1 MTTFK
6 QLTAAV
12 AAAAALIVTACGGGG
27 GGEGGGIGGTGI
39 SYGGITALGSIW
51 VNGVEFDTTT
61 TAVRID
67 DNPGVAADLK
77 KGMVVRVDGSID
89 ASRADNVQVE
99 GSIKGF
105 VEGRIDANRFTLM
118 GQTIQ
123 TDDLTVFDP
132 TFVPAVGERVEV
144 HGLVVADGV
153 ISGGLVSRKTTAPT
167 PPFAVKGLVKNH
179 DTAAKTFAVGALTV
193 VYTGNTSVSDLP
205 TSRDWNGQLVEVKGS
220 ACAGVAPAACGTL
233 TASSVHAS
241 GVRVDN
247 IGRAEVEGFVTVA
260 PAGGSTFTI
269 GTQPVST
276 STTGTVFVGGVI
288 GDVLLGS
295 KLEVEGAIRG
305 GVLVASKV
313 RFLDSIRLE
322 ADIATLSAT
331 GFTLVGMPGIV
342 VSVNALTEFDGFA
355 NFAAVQP
362 GDHVRVR
369 ARPAVGGGAVA
380 LQVEERNGGNGDTIL
395 QATVDVVAAPTLTLL
410 GQVVDTTTISNN
422 EFKGLNDAVIGRS
435 AFFAAVKVNTLVKA
449 RGTPNGNTI
458 AWNQIELED

>member
-89 ASRADNVQVE
+89 ASRADNVLVE

-105 VEGRIDANRFTLM
+105 VEGRLDANRFTLM

-132 TFVPAVGERVEV
+132 AFVPAVGERVEV

-193 VYTGNTSVSDLP
+193 NYTTAAISDLS
-205 TSRDWNGQLVEVKGS
+205 TSSSWNGQLVEVKGS
-220 ACAGVAPAACGTL
+220 GCAGVAPAACGTL

-260 PAGGSTFTI
+260 PAVGGSTFTI

-276 STTGTVFVGGVI
+276 STGTVFVGGVI

-322 ADIATLSAT
+322 ADVDTLSAT

-355 NFAAVQP
+355 NLAAVQP

-380 LQVEERNGGNGDTIL
+380 LEVEERNGGNGDTIL
-395 QATVDVVAAPTLTLL
+395 QATVDAVAAPTLTLL

>member
-1 MTTFK
+1 MTFN

-39 SYGGITALGSIW
+39 SYGGISALGSIW
-51 VNGVEFDTTT
+51 VNGVEFNTDTAT
-61 TAVRID
+61 VRID
-67 DNPGVAADLK
+67 DNPGAASDLK

-89 ASRADNVQVE
+89 ASRADNVLVE
-99 GSIKGF
+99 GSIKGI

-123 TDDLTVFDP
+123 TDDLTAFDP
-132 TFVPAVGERVEV
+132 AFVPTLGERVEV

-153 ISGGLVSRKTTAPT
+153 IAGSLVRRQSTVPVPAY
-167 PPFAVKGLVKNH
+167 AVKGLVKNH
-179 DTAAKTFAVGALTV
+179 DTTGKTFGIGNLTV
-193 VYTGNTSVSDLP
+193 SYAGATSISDLST
-205 TSRDWNGQLVEVKGS
+205 TSSWNGQLVEVKGS
-220 ACAGVAPAACGTL
+220 ACAGIAPAACGVL

-260 PAGGSTFTI
+260 VAGAGSSFTI

-276 STTGTVFVGGVI
+276 GSGTVFVGGALA
-288 GDVLLGS
+288 DVLLGS
-295 KLEVEGAIRG
+295 KLEVEGSIRG
-305 GVLVASKV
+305 GVLVANKV

-322 ADIATLSAT
+322 ADVATRSASS
-331 GFTLVGMPGIV
+331 FTLVGMPGIT
-342 VSVNALTEFDGFA
+342 VSVNALTAYDGVA
-355 NFAAVQP
+355 NLAAVQP

-369 ARPAVGGGAVA
+369 ARPAPGGGAVA
-380 LQVEERNGGNGDTIL
+380 LQVELRNGGNRDTIL
-395 QATVDVVAAPTLTLL
+395 QATVDAVNAPNLTLL
-410 GQVVDTTTISNN
+410 GQVVDTTAIANN
-422 EFKGLNDAVIGRS
+422 EFKSLNDAVIGRA
-435 AFFAAVKVNTLVKA
+435 AFFAAVRVNTLVKA